1 MTRIFKG
8 LLFAATACFL
18 VSPCNAQGDSGGAP
32 GNPGLAGQGQTRN
45 PLDERVQRQHW
56 RIKHALKTGLITDD
70 QAKQLTS
77 GVDTIAAQ
85 IQQLRQSGGGTLKP
99 EDLKQVENSLN
110 QSSDQIRTVAESGD
124 ASVQSGKVLGPTWS
138 KGKDGAQNPKNLL
151 NQMKQENRRELRQEK
166 QANEQKLEEQQLKY
180 EREMVENL
188 GEQKQDIL
196 KQKDQLKDVRKE
208 SGAD

>member
-1 MTRIFKG
+1 MTRIEKSL
-8 LLFAATACFL
+8 LLFAAACFL
-18 VSPCNAQGDSGGAP
+18 VSPGNAQGNSGAG
-32 GNPGLAGQGQTRN
+32 AGQTGVGDQGQARN

-70 QAKQLTS
+70 QANQLTR

-85 IQQLRQSGGGTLKP
+85 IQQMRKSGGGTLKP
-99 EDLKQVENSLN
+99 EDLKQIENSLN
-110 QSSDQIRTVAESGD
+110 QSSDQIRTVAESGN